1 MTEVL
6 KNYRFTGKIVL
17 WKAREQYGFLRS
29 EQIPA
34 DVFFSHFHCQGLGNS
49 KAEEDLWG
57 KFAQFQIEDIGRKS
71 VEGRQVVVMESDP
84 GPSFLTGVLTKWVKT
99 GCLIRVASRPELN
112 HNRIFAPHS
121 QCSALNMKVPS
132 SNVAVRFKIHM
143 DKFHRV
149 EAKEVTLAGLQE
161 VADCT
166 KISPTA
172 DCGSEVQSQCAVMQ
186 QDFTNEIMSKDLIKD
201 IGGKNSES
209 LANFFESNVKLHFK
223 EFVHQRVA
231 AKIVMAVICR
241 VAQTGGGKLEEKICR
256 MMKADFL
263 NITST
268 KQGCA
273 VVQTALEKFSKTS
286 KVLLAEQLVEVGE
299 VEDFVGL
306 WTHGTQIFISMLELM
321 EDSSLTTVGLSLL
334 GSYEELACHI
344 NHYKPVRALVC
355 SLVNSEVFPDILQE
369 MDLVQLSCDRFG
381 HHITTALL
389 ECVSEDVKDELIKAF
404 QGKIAQLSVDPVCHS
419 VIVACIKA
427 GTAKQQSAIIEEVCT
442 VATKQ
447 ADMDLAKLL
456 TDKRGHEVVLAM
468 LEVSRHKQIHNVLKG
483 KSQIYLCCIHLI
495 SLWTSLPTVLT

>member
-1 MTEVL
+1 MEVL
-6 KNYRFTGKIVL
+6 TSYRFTGKIVL
-17 WKAREQYGFLRS
+17 WKSQEQYGFLRS
-29 EQIPA
+29 EQIQA

-99 GCLIRVASRPELN
+99 GCLIRVASSPELD

-166 KISPTA
+166 KISTTA
-172 DCGSEVQSQCAVMQ
+172 DCGSEVQSQCAVMH

-201 IGGKNSES
+201 IGRKNSES

-273 VVQTALEKFSKTS
+273 VVQKALGQFSKKS
-286 KVLLAEQLVEVGE
+286 KVLLAEQLAEVGE
-299 VEDFVGL
+299 VEDCGHTAPRSSSPCWSSWRTAASPPWACLSSAATRSSPV
-306 WTHGTQIFISMLELM
+306 TSTTTNPSEL
-321 EDSSLTTVGLSLL
+321 SSAASSTLKSSQTFS
-334 GSYEELACHI
+334 
-344 NHYKPVRALVC
+344 
-355 SLVNSEVFPDILQE
+355 
-369 MDLVQLSCDRFG
+369 
-381 HHITTALL
+381 
-389 ECVSEDVKDELIKAF
+389 
-404 QGKIAQLSVDPVCHS
+404 
-419 VIVACIKA
+419 
-427 GTAKQQSAIIEEVCT
+427 
-442 VATKQ
+442 
-447 ADMDLAKLL
+447 
-456 TDKRGHEVVLAM
+456 KR
-468 LEVSRHKQIHNVLKG
+468 
-483 KSQIYLCCIHLI
+483 
-495 SLWTSLPTVLT
+495 WTSSSCPATDSDITSPLPCWSVSPRT